1 MVSSARQVAF
11 RQCPRRNGKRGVV
24 SERQVGYNAVVK
36 RLPLPAGW
44 LFSLGWIA
52 TAAPI
57 ALHPAN
63 PHYFLYRDKPTLI
76 ITSGEH
82 YGAVIH
88 RGFDFR
94 KYLATLAAEG
104 MNGTRIF
111 TGAYVEPAGAFN
123 ITRNTLA
130 PGLGEFIAPWA
141 RSETPG
147 YPNGGNT
154 FDLTRWD
161 EAYFARLKDF
171 FGEAER
177 RGIVVELALFCPFY
191 EEMQWKLSPLKPE
204 NNVNGLGEMART
216 NVYTLDRSGALL
228 GVQEALT
235 RKLVTELNAHDNVM
249 FEICN
254 EPYFG
259 GVTLDWQHHIAE
271 IIVQTERA
279 LPKRHL
285 ISRNVQNGAAVVD
298 RPHPAISVYNF
309 HYAFPP
315 DAVGMNY
322 GLGKVIGDNETGFRG
337 TNDLAYR
344 VEAWAFIVAGGGL
357 FNNLDYS
364 FAVGFEDGTFL
375 YPATQ
380 PGGGNPGYRRQL
392 RALRDF
398 VYSFD
403 FVKMVPD
410 ASIIVGGVPANAK
423 AHCLRDEGVAYAIY
437 VGPKLSSKGEAPAHG
452 AEMMLELKAPSGSYE
467 ARWLNP
473 ASGAYEKAEMAQSQ
487 AGRLVLRSPAF
498 EHDIALSV
506 RRR

>member
-1 MVSSARQVAF
+1 
-11 RQCPRRNGKRGVV
+11 
-24 SERQVGYNAVVK
+24 VK
-36 RLPLPAGW
+36 RLPLLAGW
-44 LFSLGWIA
+44 LLGLGWIA

-63 PHYFLYRDKPTLI
+63 PHYFLYRDTPAII

-104 MNGTRIF
+104 MNGTRTF

-130 PGLGEFIAPWA
+130 PGPGEFIAPWA

-147 YPNGGNT
+147 YANGGNK

-161 EAYFARLKDF
+161 EAYFARLKEF
-171 FGEAER
+171 IGEAER
-177 RGIVVELALFCPFY
+177 LGIVVELALFCPFY
-191 EEMQWKLSPLKPE
+191 EEMQWKLSPFNRE
-204 NNVNGLGEMART
+204 NNVNGIGDIART
-216 NVYTLDRSGALL
+216 NAYTLDRSGALL

-235 RKLVTELNAHDNVM
+235 RKLVTELNAHDNVI

-259 GVTLDWQHHIAE
+259 GVTLDWQHHIVE
-271 IIVQTERA
+271 VIVQTEKG
-279 LPKRHL
+279 LPKKHL

-298 RPHPAISVYNF
+298 LPNPAISVYNF
-309 HYAFPP
+309 HYASPP

-322 GLGKVIGDNETGFRG
+322 GLRKVIGDNETGFRG

-357 FNNLDYS
+357 FNHLDYS
-364 FAVGFEDGTFL
+364 FAVGFEDGTFA

-380 PGGGNPGYRRQL
+380 PGGGNTGYRRQL
-392 RALRDF
+392 RILRDF
-398 VYSFD
+398 MHSFD
-403 FVKMVPD
+403 YVKMAPD
-410 ASIIVGGVPANAK
+410 PSVIAGGVPATAR
-423 AHCLRDEGVAYAIY
+423 AHGLREEGQAYAIY
-437 VGPKLSSKGEAPAHG
+437 VGPKVNSKGEGLAHG
-452 AEMMLELKAPSGSYE
+452 AEITLELKIPDGNYE

-473 ASGAYEKAEMAQSQ
+473 VSGNYEKTETIQSRN
-487 AGRLVLRSPAF
+487 GKLVVRSPRF